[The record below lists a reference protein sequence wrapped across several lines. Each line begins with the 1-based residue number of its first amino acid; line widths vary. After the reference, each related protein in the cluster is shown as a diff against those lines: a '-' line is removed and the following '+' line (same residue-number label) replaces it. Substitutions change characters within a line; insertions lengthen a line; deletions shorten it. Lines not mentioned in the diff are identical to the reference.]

1 MRKTLFIFL
10 STFLLSC
17 NDVVNL
23 NENSHQKENQES
35 RSDMATECYSFEFP
49 SIQWNMLD
57 THKQKVA
64 ACEIPDSILP
74 TISTEELVDICMKYP
89 LILDVYAFDSPLEG
103 IKHIVSQFNGF
114 VELMKRKDNCIC
126 MLKYLQEN
134 QMKEISVHSFTEIEI
149 GRFLLIYSLGEYLLS
164 LEDVMKNA
172 TSDIKKEIATLA
184 QKNLD
189 TKENGNDYALN
200 DLASSTFLWASALS
214 IDKKLSRTSNEV
226 LETFLKNGI
235 ILNYKDFLEIKMMC
249 STYKN

>member
-1 MRKTLFIFL
+1 
-10 STFLLSC
+10 
-17 NDVVNL
+17 
-23 NENSHQKENQES
+23 
-35 RSDMATECYSFEFP
+35 
-49 SIQWNMLD
+49 
-57 THKQKVA
+57 
-64 ACEIPDSILP
+64 
-74 TISTEELVDICMKYP
+74 MKYP

-134 QMKEISVHSFTEIEI
+134 QMKEISVHSFTEIEK